1 MSGSQDEQL
10 DCPRKSRKLLY
21 LQILVCFSY
30 LTADSIGSYPATP
43 VVTLGSHAYDLDLK
57 VICECFD
64 KQIAG
69 FLLCEIILV
78 IYRSPANIK

>member
-1 MSGSQDEQL
+1 MSSQTVQEN
-10 DCPRKSRKLLY
+10 REKLLY

-43 VVTLGSHAYDLDLK
+43 AVTLGSHAYDVDLK
-57 VICECFD
+57 VICECHD

-69 FLLCEIILV
+69 FLLCAIILV
-78 IYRSPANIK
+78 MHRSRTNIK

>member
-1 MSGSQDEQL
+1 MSSQTVQEN
-10 DCPRKSRKLLY
+10 REKLLY

-43 VVTLGSHAYDLDLK
+43 AVTLGSHAYDVDLK
-57 VICECFD
+57 VICECYD

-69 FLLCEIILV
+69 FLLCTIISV
-78 IYRSPANIK
+78 MHRSRANIK

>member
-1 MSGSQDEQL
+1 MSSQTVQEN
-10 DCPRKSRKLLY
+10 REKLLY

-43 VVTLGSHAYDLDLK
+43 VVTLGSHTYDVDLK
-57 VICECFD
+57 VICECYD

-69 FLLCEIILV
+69 FHLCAIILV
-78 IYRSPANIK
+78 MHRSRANIK

>member
-1 MSGSQDEQL
+1 MSSQTVQEN
-10 DCPRKSRKLLY
+10 REKLLY

-43 VVTLGSHAYDLDLK
+43 AVTLGSHAYDVDLK
-57 VICECFD
+57 VICECYD

-69 FLLCEIILV
+69 FFLCAIILV
-78 IYRSPANIK
+78 MHRSRTNIK